1 MAALAG
7 YDGQFGLKGWSE
19 GSVGPPLELSSADL
33 KALRARAERLIA
45 EGAFGYV
52 ELSAWNFEL
61 NDWVRLESYGA
72 RIPRAAG

>member
-7 YDGQFGLKGWSE
+7 YDGQFGLKAWSAS
-19 GSVGPPLELSSADL
+19 GAGQPLELSSGDL
-33 KALRARAERLIA
+33 TALRSRAKRLIA

-61 NDWVRLESYGA
+61 NDWVRLERYGA
-72 RIPRAAG
+72 RIPRAVG